1 MEAVNSERVGLIS
14 DTHGLLRPE
23 AVSALG
29 KVDRII
35 HAGDIGDEDILAQL
49 RAIAPVHVVR
59 GNVDYEPYT
68 RSIPETE
75 VVEVAGASIY
85 VIHDID
91 RLQLDPAA
99 AGFGAV
105 IHGHSHRPVIEEQG
119 GVLFINPGSAGPR
132 RFTLPISLAHM
143 TVTNGHID
151 AELVR
156 LG

>member
-1 MEAVNSERVGLIS
+1 MSESVTEHVGIIS

-23 AVSALG
+23 ALSALG
-29 KVDRII
+29 RVDRII

-68 RSIPETE
+68 RSIPVTE
-75 VVEVAGASIY
+75 VLEVAGASIY
-85 VIHDID
+85 VIHNID
-91 RLQLDPAA
+91 DLDLDPAG
-99 AGFGAV
+99 AGFAAV
-105 IHGHSHRPVIEEQG
+105 IYGHSHRPVIEEQG

-132 RFTLPISLAHM
+132 RFTLPISLARI
-143 TVTNGHID
+143 TVTDGRID

>member
-1 MEAVNSERVGLIS
+1 MSESVTEHVGVIS

-23 AVSALG
+23 ALSALG
-29 KVDRII
+29 RVDRII

-49 RAIAPVHVVR
+49 RAVAPVHVVR

-68 RSIPETE
+68 RSIPMTE

-85 VIHDID
+85 VIHNID
-91 RLQLDPAA
+91 DLDLDPAA

-105 IHGHSHRPVIEEQG
+105 IYGHSHRPVIEEQG

-132 RFTLPISLAHM
+132 RFTLPISLARM
-143 TVTNGHID
+143 TVTDGRID
-151 AELVR
+151 AGLVR